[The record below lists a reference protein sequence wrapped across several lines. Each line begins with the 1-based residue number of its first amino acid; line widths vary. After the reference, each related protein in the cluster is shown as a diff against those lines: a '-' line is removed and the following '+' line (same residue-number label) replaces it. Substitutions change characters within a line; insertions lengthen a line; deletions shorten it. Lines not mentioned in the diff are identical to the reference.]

1 MKSSQSQNLN
11 HYKPTDTAQNKGTD
25 CTEASSLLTC
35 RVIHVCDWDMLTPTS
50 VLLSLL
56 PKKTL
61 IFSWAVMHLPCNKL
75 FSHYPTTRTWYKQ
88 ESYVALHKTILKG
101 KPGVLFLPYFLL
113 SGMWTWWLMLRQ
125 PPWTIRPCADDDT
138 KVRQVFGSLTLVL
151 IHTSTGLLAARFLL
165 RKRAINF

>member
-1 MKSSQSQNLN
+1 MFYTSVTETCLHQHPFSS
-11 HYKPTDTAQNKGTD
+11 P
-25 CTEASSLLTC
+25 SSLRKPWFLAERSCTC
-35 RVIHVCDWDMLTPTS
+35 LATS
-50 VLLSLL
+50 CFHIS
-56 PKKTL
+56 
-61 IFSWAVMHLPCNKL
+61 
-75 FSHYPTTRTWYKQ
+75 PTTRTWYKQ

-125 PPWTIRPCADDDT
+125 PPWTIRPCAKDDT